1 MDLQF
6 IHPTQIYSIRPSRN
20 TDANDL
26 VAIGGEHSVDVI
38 QLLPDRCHRIASF
51 HIGCRVTAL
60 AWSSRTVSPSSSENW
75 VLELTAAVADY
86 GLHLLTKAASS
97 TENVFSFGGGLSG
110 HHGKINDM
118 TFCGGWDEDSM
129 RYLATVS
136 DDKNLM
142 VWDLNPTVDIN
153 GDDPSN
159 TRPSP
164 SLSPS
169 SDRPQPL
176 AYAIPF
182 AHPLTSIRAHP
193 GTNKEFLVSDCF
205 GSVFLTDWRADPE
218 DSEDGVLRHSS
229 ILELIEPESLAASVM
244 GGTKQWS
251 ASVDWRPDAIDIVGG
266 VYNNKFVLWDISKLQ
281 GGVPTISN
289 VGSIESGAVFR
300 WCPTYPE
307 HFAISSRNPT
317 KGAVISVFNC
327 NYIHAQPSVFNLQSR
342 PLIVSD
348 FDFLS
353 TPGIPRIV
361 AAVGKMLRVFLIG
374 TEA

>member
-1 MDLQF
+1 
-6 IHPTQIYSIRPSRN
+6 
-20 TDANDL
+20 
-26 VAIGGEHSVDVI
+26 
-38 QLLPDRCHRIASF
+38 
-51 HIGCRVTAL
+51 
-60 AWSSRTVSPSSSENW
+60 
-75 VLELTAAVADY
+75 
-86 GLHLLTKAASS
+86 
-97 TENVFSFGGGLSG
+97 
-110 HHGKINDM
+110 
-118 TFCGGWDEDSM
+118 
-129 RYLATVS
+129 
-136 DDKNLM
+136 M

-251 ASVDWRPDAIDIVGG
+251 ASVDWRPDAIDMCV
-266 VYNNKFVLWDISKLQ
+266 KHFV
-281 GGVPTISN
+281 
-289 VGSIESGAVFR
+289 
-300 WCPTYPE
+300 
-307 HFAISSRNPT
+307 
-317 KGAVISVFNC
+317 
-327 NYIHAQPSVFNLQSR
+327 
-342 PLIVSD
+342 
-348 FDFLS
+348 S
-353 TPGIPRIV
+353 T
-361 AAVGKMLRVFLIG
+361 AYA
-374 TEA
+374 